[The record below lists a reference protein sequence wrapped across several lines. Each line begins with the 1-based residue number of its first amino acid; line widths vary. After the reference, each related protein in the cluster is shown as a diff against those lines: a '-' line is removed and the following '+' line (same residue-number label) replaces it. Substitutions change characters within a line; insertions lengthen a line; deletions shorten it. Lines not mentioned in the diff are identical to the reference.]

1 MKKLAILLIASTF
14 AIACPFLTA
23 CDGGEEEEI
32 LAPDNNDNAGNDNQD
47 KVDNTAEI
55 VKRNISATA
64 KRDNDYGW
72 VISIKSNLE
81 KALPGKSI
89 IYGVESGYDSYQY
102 YEHFTFEKELFQ
114 KKDNNGNM
122 TIRYSIFA
130 GNEFSNEDFL
140 WGPYI
145 ILKDR
150 IANGETLGDSEMD
163 YVTEA
168 TKLFKKAEHKA
179 NLHCC
184 WRLYA
189 QINNKRYFYYYF
201 GIMGYED

>member
-1 MKKLAILLIASTF
+1 M
-14 AIACPFLTA
+14 
-23 CDGGEEEEI
+23 
-32 LAPDNNDNAGNDNQD
+32 
-47 KVDNTAEI
+47 
-55 VKRNISATA
+55 
-64 KRDNDYGW
+64 
-72 VISIKSNLE
+72 
-81 KALPGKSI
+81 
-89 IYGVESGYDSYQY
+89 ESGYDYYKY

-140 WGPYI
+140 WYPYI

-150 IANGETLGDSEMD
+150 IANGEKLGDSEMD
-163 YVTEA
+163 YVEDA
-168 TKLFKKAEHKA
+168 TKLFKKAELDA
-179 NLHCC
+179 YRHCC

-201 GIMGYED
+201 GIKGYED

>member
-32 LAPDNNDNAGNDNQD
+32 LAPDNNENAGNDNQD

-55 VKRNISATA
+55 VKRNISATVGYSNYCW
-64 KRDNDYGW
+64 D
-72 VISIKSNLE
+72 ISIKSNLE

-89 IYGVESGYDSYQY
+89 IYGVESGYDYYKY

-140 WGPYI
+140 WYI
-145 ILKDR
+145 YYIYKKRL
-150 IANGETLGDSEMD
+150 AEGEKLDDGEMD
-163 YVTEA
+163 YVENA
-168 TKLFKKAEHKA
+168 SKLFKKAEHKA

-201 GIMGYED
+201 GIQPY

>member
-1 MKKLAILLIASTF
+1 MNKLAILLIASTF

-32 LAPDNNDNAGNDNQD
+32 LAPDNNENAGNDNQD

-122 TIRYSIFA
+122 TIHELYLPAMNFQTKIFF
-130 GNEFSNEDFL
+130 GV
-140 WGPYI
+140 
-145 ILKDR
+145 R
-150 IANGETLGDSEMD
+150 I
-163 YVTEA
+163 
-168 TKLFKKAEHKA
+168 
-179 NLHCC
+179 
-184 WRLYA
+184 
-189 QINNKRYFYYYF
+189 
-201 GIMGYED
+201 

>member
-32 LAPDNNDNAGNDNQD
+32 LAPDNNENTGNGNQD

-55 VKRNISATA
+55 VKRNISATVGYSNYCW
-64 KRDNDYGW
+64 D
-72 VISIKSNLE
+72 ISIKSNLE

-89 IYGVESGYDSYQY
+89 IYGVESGYDYYKY

-140 WGPYI
+140 WYPYI

-150 IANGETLGDSEMD
+150 IANGEKLGDSEMD
-163 YVTEA
+163 YVEDA
-168 TKLFKKAEHKA
+168 TKLFKKAELDA
-179 NLHCC
+179 YRHCC

-201 GIMGYED
+201 GIKGYED

>member
-32 LAPDNNDNAGNDNQD
+32 LAPDNNENAGNDNQD

-81 KALPGKSI
+81 KHCLANPLSTEWK
-89 IYGVESGYDSYQY
+89 VV
-102 YEHFTFEKELFQ
+102 
-114 KKDNNGNM
+114 M
-122 TIRYSIFA
+122 TVINTTNISRLRK
-130 GNEFSNEDFL
+130 NFSRR
-140 WGPYI
+140 
-145 ILKDR
+145 K
-150 IANGETLGDSEMD
+150 T
-163 YVTEA
+163 
-168 TKLFKKAEHKA
+168 
-179 NLHCC
+179 
-184 WRLYA
+184 
-189 QINNKRYFYYYF
+189 
-201 GIMGYED
+201 IMEI

>member
-1 MKKLAILLIASTF
+1 MNKLAILLIASTF

-32 LAPDNNDNAGNDNQD
+32 LAPDNNENAGNDNQD

-55 VKRNISATA
+55 VKRNISATVGYSNYCW
-64 KRDNDYGW
+64 D
-72 VISIKSNLE
+72 ISIKSNLE

-89 IYGVESGYDSYQY
+89 IYGVESGYDCYKY

-122 TIRYSIFA
+122 KIRYSIFA

-163 YVTEA
+163 YVEDA
-168 TKLFKKAEHKA
+168 TKLFKKAELDA
-179 NLHCC
+179 YRHCC

-201 GIMGYED
+201 GIKGYED

>member
-32 LAPDNNDNAGNDNQD
+32 LAPDNNENAGNDNQD

-55 VKRNISATA
+55 VKRNISATVGYSNYCW
-64 KRDNDYGW
+64 D
-72 VISIKSNLE
+72 ISIKSNLE

-140 WGPYI
+140 WYVYYI
-145 ILKDR
+145 SKKRL
-150 IANGETLGDSEMD
+150 AEGETLDDGEMD
-163 YVTEA
+163 YVEEA
-168 TKLFKKAEHKA
+168 SKLFKKAELDA
-179 NLHCC
+179 YRHCC

>member
-1 MKKLAILLIASTF
+1 MRKLAILLIASTF

-32 LAPDNNDNAGNDNQD
+32 LAPDNNENAGNGNQD

-55 VKRNISATA
+55 VKRNISATVGYSNYCW
-64 KRDNDYGW
+64 D
-72 VISIKSNLE
+72 ISIKSNLE

-130 GNEFSNEDFL
+130 GNEFSNEDFIWYL
-140 WGPYI
+140 YI
-145 ILKDR
+145 VLKDR
-150 IANGETLGDSEMD
+150 IAKGETLDDSEMD
-163 YVTEA
+163 SVEEA
-168 TKLFKKAEHKA
+168 TKLFKKAELDA
-179 NLHCC
+179 YRHCC

-189 QINNKRYFYYYF
+189 QINNKRYFYYHF
-201 GIMGYED
+201 GIKGYED

>member
-32 LAPDNNDNAGNDNQD
+32 LAPDNNENTGNGNQD

-55 VKRNISATA
+55 VKRNISATVGYSNYCW
-64 KRDNDYGW
+64 D
-72 VISIKSNLE
+72 ISIKSNLE

-89 IYGVESGYDSYQY
+89 IYGVESGYDYYKY

-140 WGPYI
+140 WYI
-145 ILKDR
+145 YYIYKKRL
-150 IANGETLGDSEMD
+150 AEGEKLDDGEMD
-163 YVTEA
+163 YVEDA
-168 TKLFKKAEHKA
+168 TKLFKKAEHKT

-201 GIMGYED
+201 GKMGYED

>member
-1 MKKLAILLIASTF
+1 MKKLVILLTASTF

-32 LAPDNNDNAGNDNQD
+32 LAPDNNENAGNGNQD

-55 VKRNISATA
+55 VKRNISATVGYSNYCW
-64 KRDNDYGW
+64 D
-72 VISIKSNLE
+72 ISIKSNLE

-89 IYGVESGYDSYQY
+89 IYGVESGYDYYKY

-140 WGPYI
+140 WYI
-145 ILKDR
+145 YYIYKKRL
-150 IANGETLGDSEMD
+150 AEGEKLDDSEMD
-163 YVTEA
+163 YVENA

-184 WRLYA
+184 WRLYT

-201 GIMGYED
+201 GIQPY

>member
-1 MKKLAILLIASTF
+1 MNKLAILLIASTF

-32 LAPDNNDNAGNDNQD
+32 LAPDNNENAGNDNQD

-55 VKRNISATA
+55 VKRNISATVGYSNYCW
-64 KRDNDYGW
+64 D
-72 VISIKSNLE
+72 ISIKSNLE

-122 TIRYSIFA
+122 KIRYSIFA

-163 YVTEA
+163 YVEDA
-168 TKLFKKAEHKA
+168 TKLFKKAELDA
-179 NLHCC
+179 YRHCC

>member
-32 LAPDNNDNAGNDNQD
+32 LAPDNNENAGNGNQD

-55 VKRNISATA
+55 VKRNISATVGYSNYCW
-64 KRDNDYGW
+64 D
-72 VISIKSNLE
+72 ISIKSNLE

-102 YEHFTFEKELFQ
+102 YEHFTFNHAYFQEK
-114 KKDNNGNM
+114 DSNGNM
-122 TIRYSIFA
+122 SVHYPVFIEAEYPVEALYCRQYKAVKNKEAS
-130 GNEFSNEDFL
+130 GNTLSSDERDFL
-140 WGPYI
+140 KEVVP
-145 ILKDR
+145 ILK
-150 IANGETLGDSEMD
+150 
-163 YVTEA
+163 
-168 TKLFKKAEHKA
+168 KADKIDVKSHY
-179 NLHCC
+179 CG
-184 WRLYA
+184 RLYA

-201 GIMGYED
+201 GIKGYED

>member
-32 LAPDNNDNAGNDNQD
+32 LAPDNNENAGNDNQD

-55 VKRNISATA
+55 VKRNISATVGYSNYCW
-64 KRDNDYGW
+64 D
-72 VISIKSNLE
+72 ISIKSNLE

-89 IYGVESGYDSYQY
+89 IYGVESGYDYYKY

-140 WGPYI
+140 WYPYI

-163 YVTEA
+163 YVEEA

-201 GIMGYED
+201 GIKGYED

>member
-1 MKKLAILLIASTF
+1 MNKLAILLIASTF

-32 LAPDNNDNAGNDNQD
+32 LAPDNNENAGNDNQD

-55 VKRNISATA
+55 VKRNISATVGYSNYCW
-64 KRDNDYGW
+64 D
-72 VISIKSNLE
+72 ISIKSNLE

-89 IYGVESGYDSYQY
+89 IYGVESGYDCYKY

-122 TIRYSIFA
+122 KIRYSIFA

-163 YVTEA
+163 YVEDA
-168 TKLFKKAEHKA
+168 TKLFKKAELDA
-179 NLHCC
+179 YRHCC

>member
-1 MKKLAILLIASTF
+1 M
-14 AIACPFLTA
+14 
-23 CDGGEEEEI
+23 
-32 LAPDNNDNAGNDNQD
+32 
-47 KVDNTAEI
+47 
-55 VKRNISATA
+55 
-64 KRDNDYGW
+64 
-72 VISIKSNLE
+72 
-81 KALPGKSI
+81 PGKSI

-122 TIRYSIFA
+122 KIRYSIFA

-163 YVTEA
+163 YVEDA
-168 TKLFKKAEHKA
+168 TKLFKKAELDA
-179 NLHCC
+179 YRHCC

-201 GIMGYED
+201 GIKGYED